1 MQWPYKDLEQQAS
14 GMGMN
19 KLLVL
24 TRKTIAT
31 QIIIACSNSASSM
44 PACVKITSRE
54 SNRAALLCFACGS
67 INGWIAELCANCRLN

>member
-54 SNRAALLCFACGS
+54 SNRALLCSALHAAQSMAGLLSCAQ
-67 INGWIAELCANCRLN
+67 IAG